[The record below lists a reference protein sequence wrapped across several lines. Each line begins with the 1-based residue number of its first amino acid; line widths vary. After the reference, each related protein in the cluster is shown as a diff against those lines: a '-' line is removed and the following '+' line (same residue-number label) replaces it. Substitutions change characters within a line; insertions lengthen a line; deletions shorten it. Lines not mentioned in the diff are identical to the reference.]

1 MPDMHK
7 MRIFILLCHCGWAT
21 TGVAQ
26 MFNDLQA
33 VEETLRRIANV
44 RDANSR
50 NRYAN
55 VQGSPMLQE
64 DWMPGTLQLK
74 DLDTTRMNLTLNM
87 DLSSELLLVRLQ
99 DGSVGMISPFSVR
112 WVEIEDLYRRH
123 MRLFIV
129 KTEHEVARNQS
140 FRPVFYE
147 VLYKNNYTLLR
158 RIYKRIYT
166 PYPVLYDTN
175 DGHREIA
182 TIETLWLQKPD
193 ASWHRLKCRPRALR
207 ELLPEHEADIRQLS
221 RQQKLDLYRVE
232 GVIELLQQLDKQ
244 YVINKKRE
252 TTSSSLSGKAS
263 VTMQI
268 RWQALLSFHRI
279 RYH

>member
-1 MPDMHK
+1 
-7 MRIFILLCHCGWAT
+7 MRIFILLCYCGWAT
-21 TGVAQ
+21 TVGAQ

-55 VQGSPMLQE
+55 VQGSPLLQE
-64 DWMPGTLQLK
+64 EWSPGTLQLK
-74 DLDTTRMNLTLNM
+74 DLDTTRMNLTLNI

-112 WVEIEDLYRRH
+112 WVEIEDLYRRR

-129 KTEHEVARNQS
+129 KTEHEVAHNQS

-147 VLYKNNYTLLR
+147 VLLKNEYTLLR
-158 RIYKRIYT
+158 RIYKRLYT
-166 PYPVLYDTN
+166 PYPILYDTS

-182 TIETLWLQKPD
+182 TIETFWLQKPD
-193 ASWHRLKCRPRALR
+193 KSWHRLKCNPRALR
-207 ELLPEHEADIRQLS
+207 QLLPEHQEDIRQLS
-221 RQQKLDLYRVE
+221 KRQKFDLYRVE
-232 GVIELLQQLDKQ
+232 GIIQLLQQ
-244 YVINKKRE
+244 INK
-252 TTSSSLSGKAS
+252 
-263 VTMQI
+263 Q
-268 RWQALLSFHRI
+268 
-279 RYH
+279 